1 MDGNAPMFTGSRGR
15 IEILSRGHS
24 PPKQTV
30 ESLLET
36 KVYAPVGNENVPV
49 QDENA
54 PVGDENVP
62 DNEDKPNSS
71 KQKYITIK

>member
-15 IEILSRGHS
+15 IEILSRGHL

-36 KVYAPVGNENVPV
+36 KVYAPVGNENVP
-49 QDENA
+49 
-54 PVGDENVP
+54 

>member
-15 IEILSRGHS
+15 IEILSRGHL

-49 QDENA
+49 QDEN
-54 PVGDENVP
+54 VP

>member
-1 MDGNAPMFTGSRGR
+1 MFTGSRGR
-15 IEILSRGHS
+15 IEILSRGHL

-49 QDENA
+49 QDEN
-54 PVGDENVP
+54 VP

>member
-1 MDGNAPMFTGSRGR
+1 MDGNAPMFTGFRDR
-15 IEILSRGHS
+15 IEILSREHLPS
-24 PPKQTV
+24 KQTV
-30 ESLLET
+30 ESLIET
-36 KVYAPVGNENVPV
+36 KVYAPVGNK
-49 QDENA
+49 NA

>member
-1 MDGNAPMFTGSRGR
+1 MFTGSRGR
-15 IEILSRGHS
+15 IEILSRGHL

-30 ESLLET
+30 ESLLVT